1 MTNFTR
7 RALALSLF
15 LAFVVF
21 MVFPVRAQTQTKA
34 PSEKVN
40 INTASLQELQNL
52 PRIGPKIAQRILD
65 YRKQNGSF
73 KKIEELMKVKGIGEK
88 VFNRL
93 KELIVVGPEPQ
104 AK

>member
-1 MTNFTR
+1 MKNFMR

-21 MVFPVRAQTQTKA
+21 IVFPVCAQTKTKA

-73 KKIEELMKVKGIGEK
+73 KKVEELMKVKGIGEK

-93 KELIVVGPEPQ
+93 KDLIVVGPEPQ